1 MDIHVKRKHK
11 LSEINHDFLMNYFCH
26 LINDRYMQLKFKH
39 QQFQIDAAKAV
50 TDAFHGQRNRMMME
64 FTHDMGVGTAGGDLF
79 DVVGYRNQP
88 LTITSGQTLENIRTI
103 QMSGQLKP
111 SETLNPDDL
120 RLTIEMETG
129 TGKTYTYIK
138 TMYELNRLYG
148 WSKFIIVV
156 PSIAIREGVSRS
168 FEIMSEHFA
177 AEYGKRIQSFIYDS
191 KQLTKIDQFASDANM
206 HVMIINT
213 QAFAAR
219 GEDARRIY
227 MKLDAFRSRKPIDV
241 IASTKPILI
250 IDEPQSVLGADKKNA
265 TREKL
270 KEFKPLF
277 TLLYSATHRAGDIV
291 NMVYR
296 LDAMDA
302 YNKKLVK
309 KISVK
314 GIEQKGTTATNGYVY
329 LESIVLSA
337 GNPKARI
344 GFDKKGGSSVRQVTQ
359 LVSDKF
365 DLYQQSGGLEEY
377 RDGYR
382 IERIDGY
389 ARTIRLLNGT
399 VLHEGEM
406 VGRVNDLYV
415 RRHQIRETIL
425 SHIQKERKLFKMG
438 IKCLSLFFID
448 HVDNYRSLT
457 PNPKP
462 HPLTPSP
469 KGEGEAF
476 GNEGSNHK
484 GVYAQMFEEEYTNI
498 VGQLQLEFAD
508 DPAYVAYLK
517 RFTADQVHDG
527 YFSRDRKNNVVEPG
541 NKEGDNEVRGYQL
554 IMKEKEK
561 LLSFDTPVRF
571 IFSHS
576 ALKEGWDNPNVFQI
590 CTLKDSDNQTK
601 KRQEVGRG
609 MRLCVND
616 KGERQDESVLHGGV
630 FEVNELT
637 VIASES
643 YNTFA
648 SKLQTEIA
656 EAVGDRP
663 QKVQPSLFAG
673 MVMTNADG
681 EQKKVDDLEASFLFA
696 ALAGHGY
703 VNRQGELTQKYFDEK
718 QQGTLDFG
726 EGYNEYKKDIVHQLD
741 AVFNPEAIKPED
753 ARKVRETKFDSQTFA
768 RKEFQDLW
776 RKINLQ
782 TYYTV
787 DFKTDDLIRRAV
799 IELDSHLRVSEIN
812 IKVVEGTLEGI
823 KSKKQLEEGQAMRVK
838 EADTHSVHELVS
850 EYVKYDLIGKLVED
864 TGLTRRA
871 IVTILQKISP
881 RTFNLFKAN
890 PEEFII
896 KAGNIINQCKAIAVV
911 EHVAYHKL
919 DKQYDADIF
928 SASTLKGKLGVNALE
943 SMKSLYDIVVVDS
956 KGIEMDFAKNLE
968 LQNEVAVYTK
978 LPGGFYINTPVG
990 HYNPDWAIVFKE
1002 GTDIKHIYFVA
1013 ETKGYSDDEV
1023 TDYRETEKVKIECAR
1038 RHFATISSSTVT
1050 YGVVKNYDEL
1060 WNVVTK

>member
-1 MDIHVKRKHK
+1 
-11 LSEINHDFLMNYFCH
+11 
-26 LINDRYMQLKFKH
+26 MQLKFKH
-39 QQFQIDAAKAV
+39 QQFQIDAARAV
-50 TDAFHGQRNRMMME
+50 TDVFQGQPNQSMQE
-64 FTHDMGVGTAGGDLF
+64 FTHDMGHSMDGTQDMF
-79 DVVGYRNQP
+79 DVVGFRNQP
-88 LTITSGQTLENIRTI
+88 IRVMTQQLLKNMTAI
-103 QMSGQLKP
+103 QLDAQLKP
-111 SETLNPDDL
+111 SEEVLLNDM

-138 TMYELNRLYG
+138 TMFELNRLYG

-227 MKLDAFRSRKPIDV
+227 MKLDAFRSRRPIDV
-241 IASTKPILI
+241 IAATNPILI

-309 KISVK
+309 KITVK
-314 GIEQKGTTATNGYVY
+314 GIEQKGTTATNGYLY
-329 LESIVLSA
+329 LESIELSE

-344 GFDKKGGSSVRQVTQ
+344 GFDKKGASSVKQVMQ
-359 LVSDKF
+359 LVGDGF
-365 DLYQQSGGLEEY
+365 DIYQQSGGLEEY
-377 RDGYR
+377 KNGYR
-382 IERIDGY
+382 VESIDGY
-389 ARTIRLLNGT
+389 NRTVRLLNGT
-399 VLHEGEM
+399 IMHEGEM
-406 VGRVNDLYV
+406 IGRVNDVYV

-425 SHIQKERKLFKMG
+425 SHIHKERKLFKMG

-448 HVDNYRSLT
+448 HVDNYR
-457 PNPKP
+457 KP
-462 HPLTPSP
+462 HSPTPSP
-469 KGEGEAF
+469 KGEGE
-476 GNEGSNHK
+476 NCDK
-484 GVYAQMFEEEYTNI
+484 GIYAQMFEEEYTNI
-498 VGQLQLEFAD
+498 VGQLQLELED

-517 RFTADQVHDG
+517 RFTAEQVHDG
-527 YFSRDRKNNVVEPG
+527 YFSRDKKNNVVESG

-616 KGERQDESVLHGGV
+616 KGERQDESVLHGAV
-630 FEVNELT
+630 FDVNELT

-643 YNTFA
+643 YNSFA

-656 EAVGDRP
+656 EAVADRP
-663 QKVQPSLFAG
+663 QKVQPSLFKD
-673 MVMTNADG
+673 MLVTNARG
-681 EQKKVDDLEASFLFA
+681 EQKKLDEDDAQDILYVMRMK
-696 ALAGHGY
+696 GY
-703 VNRQGELTQKYFDEK
+703 VTKQGQLTQQFHDDK
-718 QQGTLDFG
+718 QEGTLDFG
-726 EGYNEYKKDIVHQLD
+726 EDYNDYKEGIVKRLESI
-741 AVFNPEAIKPED
+741 FNPESVKPED
-753 ARKVRETKFDSQTFA
+753 ARRVREAKFDQQKFA

-776 RKINLQ
+776 RKINQQ

-787 DFKTDDLIRRAV
+787 DFKTEDLIKRA
-799 IELDSHLRVSEIN
+799 INELDAKLQVSEIK
-812 IKVVEGTLEGI
+812 IQVVTGTMKEI
-823 KSKKQLEEGQAMRVK
+823 KSRQQLLAGGAMVAQ
-838 EADTHSVHELVS
+838 EAETESVHELVG
-850 EYVKYDLIGKLVED
+850 ENVKYDLIGKLVEA
-864 TGLTRRA
+864 TGLTRIA
-871 IVTILQKISP
+871 IVSILKKIRP
-881 RTFNLFKAN
+881 TTFNKFKAN

-911 EHVAYHKL
+911 EHVQYHKL
-919 DKQYDADIF
+919 NHEFDSDIF
-928 SASTLKGKLGVNALE
+928 SAATLKGKLGVNALE
-943 SMKSLYDIVVVDS
+943 SAKSLYDIVVVDS
-956 KGIEMDFAKNLE
+956 KGIEMNFAKDLE
-968 LQNEVAVYTK
+968 LQNEVAIYTK

-1013 ETKGYSDDEV
+1013 ETKGYSSDEV
-1023 TDYRETEKVKIECAR
+1023 TDYRETERVKIECAK
-1038 RHFATISSSTVT
+1038 RHFDTISSSSVT
-1050 YGVVKNYDEL
+1050 YGVVKNYEEL
-1060 WNVVTK
+1060 RNVITK